1 MKEEGRSLTLKAS
14 VNDSPE
20 TGETCMSLT
29 KARGARKEAF
39 FSVMRAIPGVGVV
52 EGMLAIPLRKYSRLL
67 LAPQ

>member
-1 MKEEGRSLTLKAS
+1 
-14 VNDSPE
+14 
-20 TGETCMSLT
+20 MSLT